1 MKKIFVI
8 LCLVAVLALS
18 FSFVSAAD
26 EPDMGV
32 LKGLTIG
39 FSQCDNMNSWRV
51 AETNSMKEVGEKYG
65 VKYLFTDA
73 GGDIAKQASDIQD
86 LIAQG
91 VDYLVIAPQQEDGLQ
106 AAISE
111 AMESDIP
118 VILVDRTING
128 EAGVDYTAA
137 IMSDFVWEAEQ
148 VADVIIK
155 ATGGKGN
162 VVIIEGTQGAT
173 STIDRQNGFMA
184 KIEGTDLKVVAD
196 QVGNYTLDGGQA
208 VMESILQAWGED
220 IDAVYAHN
228 DDMALGAVAAIEAA
242 GYDPA
247 DFNIC
252 GVDSPKTALQAVAD
266 GKMLCSCSCSPLFGN
281 ATYTLIAKMES
292 GMDYDLFTKNADTL
306 STIDNVDVESGF

>member
-1 MKKIFVI
+1 MKKAFVV
-8 LCLVAVLALS
+8 LCVVAVLALS

-26 EPDMGV
+26 GPDMGV

-51 AETNSMKEVGEKYG
+51 SETNSMKEVGEKYG
-65 VKYLFTDA
+65 VNYLFTDA

-106 AAISE
+106 AAITE

-148 VADVIIK
+148 VADVLIK

-162 VVIIEGTQGAT
+162 IVIIQGTQGAT
-173 STIDRQNGFMA
+173 STIDRQNGFMS

-208 VMESILQAWGED
+208 VMESVLQAWGED

-228 DDMALGAVAAIEAA
+228 DDMALGAQLQRSKQPVSILLTSISA
-242 GYDPA
+242 
-247 DFNIC
+247 
-252 GVDSPKTALQAVAD
+252 VLTARNP
-266 GKMLCSCSCSPLFGN
+266 LCSQLLMEKCYAHAHAHLCLVKQL
-281 ATYTLIAKMES
+281 TL
-292 GMDYDLFTKNADTL
+292 
-306 STIDNVDVESGF
+306 